1 MELANLSKKIKR
13 SIFDFLMRSL
23 RKSASL
29 KIKTALLTIGKI
41 SYLDNINYIEKEKDT
56 LVLIHGLGA
65 DKDTWLKFAKYLT
78 KSYRIIALDLPGHGL
93 STQDFSINYSVE
105 VQAQCI
111 NELLRNLKIQHV
123 HVIGS
128 SMGGAIATKL
138 AYMHPEIVSS
148 LILIDSCGV
157 FKTPSYAY
165 KLADELGYNPM
176 LEINTKDDYKKM
188 MSLAMSKPPFIP
200 GFMLDVLTEDMKERV
215 ELNSKIFRDA
225 DADGD
230 QMAILSKIKKPS
242 LVVWGAQDKILHVDN
257 AEVFN
262 NELQNCSKV
271 IIEETG
277 HVPIVE
283 KPKVAAKYITNFI
296 HEIAWPDKKLI

>member
-1 MELANLSKKIKR
+1 MGLVNLSKKTKR
-13 SIFDFLMRSL
+13 RIFDFLIRSL

-29 KIKTALLTIGKI
+29 KIKTALLTIGEI
-41 SYLDNINYIEKEKDT
+41 SYLDNIDYFKKGKDT

-65 DKDTWLKFAKYLT
+65 DKDTWLQLAKYLT
-78 KSYRIIALDLPGHGL
+78 KNYRIIALDLPGHGL

-111 NELLRNLKIQHV
+111 NELLRTLKIQQV
-123 HVIGS
+123 HMIGS

-138 AYMHPEIVSS
+138 TYMHPEIVSS
-148 LILIDSCGV
+148 LILIDSYGV
-157 FKTPSYAY
+157 FKTLSYVS

-188 MSLAMSKPPFIP
+188 MSLAMIKPPFIP
-200 GFMLDVLTEDMKERV
+200 GFMLDVLAEDMKERV
-215 ELNSKIFRDA
+215 ELNKKIFNDTDA
-225 DADGD
+225 DND
-230 QMAILSKIKKPS
+230 QTPILSKIKKPS
-242 LVVWGAQDKILHVDN
+242 LVIWGAQDKVLHVDN

-262 NELQNCSKV
+262 KELQNCLTV

-277 HVPIVE
+277 HVSMVE
-283 KPKVAAKYITNFI
+283 KPKVVAKYITNFI
-296 HEIAWPDKKLI
+296 HEIG

>member
-1 MELANLSKKIKR
+1 MGLTNLSKKIKR
-13 SIFDFLMRSL
+13 KVFDFLMRSL

-29 KIKTALLTIGKI
+29 KIKTALLTIGEI
-41 SYLDNINYIEKEKDT
+41 SYLDNIDYFKKGKDT

-65 DKDTWLKFAKYLT
+65 DKDTWLQFAKYLT
-78 KSYRIIALDLPGHGL
+78 KNYRIIALDLPGHGL

-111 NELLRNLKIQHV
+111 NELLSNLKIQPV
-123 HVIGS
+123 HIIGS

-138 AYMHPEIVSS
+138 TYMHPEIVSS
-148 LILIDSCGV
+148 LILFDSYGV
-157 FKTPSYAY
+157 FKTPSYVY

-176 LEINTKDDYKKM
+176 LEISTKDDYKKM
-188 MSLAMSKPPFIP
+188 MSLAMIKPPYIP
-200 GFMLDVLTEDMKERV
+200 EFMLDVLTENMKERI
-215 ELNSKIFRDA
+215 ELNKKIFRDT
-225 DADGD
+225 DADSD
-230 QMAILSKIKKPS
+230 QTPILSKIKKPS

-257 AEVFN
+257 AEIFN
-262 NELQNCSKV
+262 KELQNCSKV

-277 HVPIVE
+277 HVPMVE

-296 HEIAWPDKKLI
+296 HEIG

>member
-1 MELANLSKKIKR
+1 MGLVNLSKKTKR
-13 SIFDFLMRSL
+13 RIFDFLIRSL

-29 KIKTALLTIGKI
+29 KIKTALLTIGEI
-41 SYLDNINYIEKEKDT
+41 SYLDNIDYFKKGKDT

-65 DKDTWLKFAKYLT
+65 DKDTWLQLAKYLT
-78 KSYRIIALDLPGHGL
+78 KNYRIIALDLPGHGL

-111 NELLRNLKIQHV
+111 NELLRTLKIQQV
-123 HVIGS
+123 HMIGS

-138 AYMHPEIVSS
+138 TYMHPEIVSS
-148 LILIDSCGV
+148 LILIDSYGV
-157 FKTPSYAY
+157 FKTPSYVY

-188 MSLAMSKPPFIP
+188 MSLAMIKPPFIP
-200 GFMLDVLTEDMKERV
+200 GFMLDVLAEDMKERV
-215 ELNSKIFRDA
+215 EINKKIFNDTDA
-225 DADGD
+225 DND
-230 QMAILSKIKKPS
+230 QTPILSKIKKPS
-242 LVVWGAQDKILHVDN
+242 LVIWGAQDKVLHVDN

-262 NELQNCSKV
+262 KELQNCLTV

-277 HVPIVE
+277 HVSMVE
-283 KPKVAAKYITNFI
+283 KPKVVAKYVTNFI
-296 HEIAWPDKKLI
+296 HEIG

>member
-1 MELANLSKKIKR
+1 MGLVNLSKKTKR
-13 SIFDFLMRSL
+13 RIFDFLIRSL

-29 KIKTALLTIGKI
+29 KIKTALLTIGEI
-41 SYLDNINYIEKEKDT
+41 SYLDNIDYFKKGKDT

-65 DKDTWLKFAKYLT
+65 DKDTWLQLAKYLT
-78 KSYRIIALDLPGHGL
+78 KNYRIIALDLPGHGL

-111 NELLRNLKIQHV
+111 NELLRTLKIQQV
-123 HVIGS
+123 HMIGS

-138 AYMHPEIVSS
+138 TYMHPEIVSS
-148 LILIDSCGV
+148 LILIDSYGV
-157 FKTPSYAY
+157 FKTPSYVY

-188 MSLAMSKPPFIP
+188 MSLAMIKPPFIP
-200 GFMLDVLTEDMKERV
+200 GFMLDVLAEDMKERV
-215 ELNSKIFRDA
+215 ALNKKIFNDTDA
-225 DADGD
+225 DND
-230 QMAILSKIKKPS
+230 QTPILSKIKKPS
-242 LVVWGAQDKILHVDN
+242 LVIWGAQDKVLHVDN

-262 NELQNCSKV
+262 KELQNCLTV

-277 HVPIVE
+277 HVSMVE
-283 KPKVAAKYITNFI
+283 KPKVVAKYITNFI
-296 HEIAWPDKKLI
+296 HEIG